1 MVTAASTRRYEMR
14 RRAETVAATRAAIL
28 DAALAIGDPRAP
40 LAQVAERAGVSER
53 TVLRH
58 FGTRDGL
65 VAAAIREGSARVEA
79 ERFAVPSGD
88 LDAAVANLV
97 EHYEREGD
105 GVLRLLA
112 EEGADEGIDAIL
124 AEGRAVHRRWVEQKL
139 GPLLGGLEART
150 RRRRLAQLVAA
161 CDVYA
166 WKLLRRDSGLGRAET
181 ERAIGET
188 VAATIAIGA
197 GR

>member
-1 MVTAASTRRYEMR
+1 MSPATSTRRYEMG
-14 RRAETVAATRAAIL
+14 RRAEAVAATRAAIL
-28 DAALAIGDPRAP
+28 DAALALGDPRAS
-40 LAQVAERAGVSER
+40 LAQVAERAGGSER

-58 FGTRDGL
+58 FGTREGL

-79 ERFAVPSGD
+79 ERFAVPPGD

-124 AEGRAVHRRWVEQKL
+124 AEGRAMHRRWVEQKL
-139 GPLLGGLEART
+139 GPLLGRLDART

-166 WKLLRRDSGLGRAET
+166 WKLLRRESRLGRAET

-188 VAATIAIGA
+188 VAATIAIG
-197 GR
+197 GRP